1 MYYCNKCGHYG
12 EDGPGHCKRA
22 PMLTP
27 LEACHYDAVKVKD
40 GAALTV
46 QEIANT
52 VAQFLPLG
60 YTLSLRIERGSAWV
74 EVTDAREVPVPLPDA
89 ADKSLYQQ
97 INDGLCRACG
107 WPA

>member
-1 MYYCNKCGHYG
+1 MHYRRDGGTCG
-12 EDGPGHCKRA
+12 
-22 PMLTP
+22 
-27 LEACHYDAVKVKD
+27 YDAVESKPGD
-40 GAALTV
+40 ALTV

-52 VAQFLPLG
+52 VARFLPPG
-60 YTLSLRIERGSAWV
+60 YTLSLRIEHGAAWV
-74 EVTDAREVPVPLPDA
+74 EVTNEHSFPVPLPDA

>member
-1 MYYCNKCGHYG
+1 
-12 EDGPGHCKRA
+12 
-22 PMLTP
+22 MLAK
-27 LEACHYDAVKVKD
+27 LEACNYDAVKVKAGD
-40 GAALTV
+40 ALTL

-60 YTLSLRIERGSAWV
+60 HTLSLRIERGSAWV
-74 EVTDAREVPVPLPDA
+74 EVTDQREVPVPLPDA